1 MSRRKAPCGWEP
13 ICRIAYFDQ
22 LRDTLDPDKTV
33 VDNVGEGS
41 DKIQFGDKTK
51 HIMGYLQDF
60 LFTPERA
67 RTEVRFLSGGERNR
81 ALLARLM
88 TKPANVIV
96 LDEPTNDLDSET
108 LELLE
113 EQLADFKGTLLMVS
127 HDRTF
132 LNNVVTSTIVFEE
145 TGVHEY
151 AGGYD
156 EWTDAVARR
165 QTEQQETS
173 QRNPAKDKTE
183 KVKSDHSESRKLSY
197 NEKREL
203 EQLPGNIESMETRI
217 AVMHEL
223 MADPDYYQ
231 QPDDQIASDA
241 ADLKRLEDSLAES
254 YSRWEALES

>member
-1 MSRRKAPCGWEP
+1 M
-13 ICRIAYFDQ
+13 AYFDQ
-22 LRDTLDPDKTV
+22 LRDTLDPESTV
-33 VDNVGEGS
+33 VENVGDGS
-41 DKIQFGDKTK
+41 DKVRVGDKTK

-113 EQLADFKGTLLMVS
+113 EQLADFNGTLLMVS

-132 LNNVVTSTIVFEE
+132 LNNVVTSTIVFEDS
-145 TGVHEY
+145 GVHEY

-156 EWTDAVARR
+156 EWRSAVERKQSNQDA
-165 QTEQQETS
+165 
-173 QRNPAKDKTE
+173 KKT
-183 KVKSDHSESRKLSY
+183 RM
-197 NEKREL
+197 R
-203 EQLPGNIESMETRI
+203 
-217 AVMHEL
+217 
-223 MADPDYYQ
+223 
-231 QPDDQIASDA
+231 
-241 ADLKRLEDSLAES
+241 
-254 YSRWEALES
+254 